1 MPIRKY
7 KSINE
12 MPDERWY
19 PAGSEELFEA
29 IERTWNLA
37 ESILPRTFPP
47 GLTKYR
53 SAQALKLNKEQRAL
67 KAQAKYWRSQTE

>member
-1 MPIRKY
+1 MPIQKY
-7 KSINE
+7 RNVNE

-19 PAGSEELFEA
+19 PAGSGELFDA

-53 SAQALKLNKEQRAL
+53 SVQDLKLNKEQRAQ
-67 KAQAKYWRSQTE
+67 KAQAKYWRSQAE

>member
-7 KSINE
+7 KSIKE

-19 PAGSEELFEA
+19 PTGSEELYDA
-29 IERTWNLA
+29 IERAWSLA

-53 SAQALKLNKEQRAL
+53 SAQALKLSKEQRAL
-67 KAQAKYWRSQTE
+67 EAQAEYWRSQAE